1 MNGSLTVIM
10 PMNFLYMVLKGRR
23 ALKVPAVPS
32 EPSQVPPPWCAHCSC
47 SFNKPIT
54 SKLLFW
60 LQIILQREQQPRRGE
75 GDPSALSL
83 AWAAATGRDAHGTLG
98 AWAGEPLSCTAEKKP
113 EFEATDTLG
122 SNLHQI
128 VPCVPLGSKLWQC
141 HCPGEPAEP
150 RTTSQV
156 CSWHLA
162 LQRAVAQGPRG
173 RPHTRR
179 YSSTEVSR
187 CLTLVSGVIGTN
199 RRQRLLRKLP
209 CRALSSCFLG
219 NLITAWAG
227 KEPGGT
233 VKRDS
238 LHLAY

>member
-1 MNGSLTVIM
+1 
-10 PMNFLYMVLKGRR
+10 MNFLNTVSKGRR
-23 ALKVPAVPS
+23 TLKAPAVPS

-47 SFNKPIT
+47 SLNKPIT

-60 LQIILQREQQPRRGE
+60 PQIILQREQRPRRGE
-75 GDPSALSL
+75 GTPMPCPWPEQLPPSETRTARWVRELESPLAAPRKRNLNLRRPICFTPICTNLSPLCPWVKALAVPLPRGASPSDHEPNLQLTSGSAL
-83 AWAAATGRDAHGTLG
+83 W
-98 AWAGEPLSCTAEKKP
+98 
-113 EFEATDTLG
+113 
-122 SNLHQI
+122 
-128 VPCVPLGSKLWQC
+128 
-141 HCPGEPAEP
+141 
-150 RTTSQV
+150 
-156 CSWHLA
+156 
-162 LQRAVAQGPRG
+162 GPRG
-173 RPHTRR
+173 RPHTGR

-199 RRQRLLRKLP
+199 RTQRLLRKLP
-209 CRALSSCFLG
+209 CWAPSSCFLG